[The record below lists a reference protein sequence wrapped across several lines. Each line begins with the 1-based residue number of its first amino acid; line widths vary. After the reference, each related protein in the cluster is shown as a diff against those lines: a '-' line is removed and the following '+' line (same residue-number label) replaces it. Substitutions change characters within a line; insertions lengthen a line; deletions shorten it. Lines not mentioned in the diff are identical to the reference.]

1 MFHNLF
7 YQIDTG
13 LEAGLL
19 YKGEA
24 SILLQKLQN
33 TNVTHKEQ
41 MDQYHTRRYGSDG
54 RNSGAEQ
61 RWDG

>member
-41 MDQYHTRRYGSDG
+41 MDQYVGGSDG
-54 RNSGAEQ
+54 RYSGAEQ
-61 RWDG
+61 RRDG